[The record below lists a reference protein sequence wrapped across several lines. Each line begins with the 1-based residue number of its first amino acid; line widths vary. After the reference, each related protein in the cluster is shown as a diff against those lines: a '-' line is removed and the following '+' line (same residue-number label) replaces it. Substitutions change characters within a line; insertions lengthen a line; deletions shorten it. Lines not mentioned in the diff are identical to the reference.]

1 MPIGSII
8 GGVIGAG
15 GASAAGGAA
24 GAAGVDAYQRAL
36 QAAGGNKA
44 LASTYLL
51 SGNAAT
57 SKLLALY
64 GLGHLNPFNT
74 DGGPNS
80 TAYGETSLNT
90 SNVVGDRANAL
101 KDFQASPGYEWRVG
115 QGVKTLDRSAA
126 SRGMVQSGA
135 QQQAVTDYG
144 QQQGSEEFGK
154 YTSALSGIAGLGAGV
169 TNATNNADT
178 SALNSGNALAFQG
191 DMGRAASYSSA
202 ANALASGIGNGLK
215 NLVSIGAYGGSG
227 GSFGLPKL
235 SGI

>member
-1 MPIGSII
+1 MPIGSLI
-8 GGVIGAG
+8 GGAISAG
-15 GASAAGGAA
+15 GASSAGGAA
-24 GAAGVDAYQRAL
+24 GAAGVDAWQRAL
-36 QAAGGNKA
+36 QTAGGNKA

-90 SNVVGDRANAL
+90 SNVAGDRANAL

-115 QGVKTLDRSAA
+115 QGVKALDRSAA
-126 SRGMVQSGA
+126 SKGMLQSGA
-135 QQQAVTDYG
+135 QGQALTDYG
-144 QQQGSEEFGK
+144 QNQGSQEFGN
-154 YTSALSGIAGLGAGV
+154 YTNALSGIAGLGAGV

-178 SALNSGNALAFQG
+178 STLNSGNALAFQG
-191 DMGRAASYSSA
+191 DMGRAASYSNA
-202 ANALASGIGNGLK
+202 ANALASGIGNAVK
-215 NLVSIGAYGGSG
+215 SVGS
-227 GSFGLPKL
+227 LAPYAL
-235 SGI
+235 AAL